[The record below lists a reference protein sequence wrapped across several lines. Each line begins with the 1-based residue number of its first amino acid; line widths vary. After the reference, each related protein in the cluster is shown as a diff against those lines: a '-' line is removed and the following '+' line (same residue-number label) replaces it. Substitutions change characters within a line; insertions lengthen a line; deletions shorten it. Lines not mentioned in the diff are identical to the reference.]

1 MNSWGN
7 DYGMQNQFIPMNNMG
22 PPNMMPPPMQPLM
35 PPMCM
40 MSDLGNLGINTQI
53 NPAPPVVPPL
63 IGPVMPE
70 EPKNDEAQIM
80 HDGSDHQKHDQSD
93 MQGPPRPNMQD
104 GNKDRMDR
112 RGDRNRDR
120 DRSNRR
126 RSRSHDRFDRGGNRN
141 DRNRNDR
148 GDRSDRPAR
157 RDRPS
162 KWGKPEHDV
171 ARPGHPPGMGMGNN
185 GHQGMMP
192 GVVPYNMMNNNM
204 MGQQPMEM
212 GNMGNMGMG
221 NNMQNMPNMMPGMN
235 MMSNMMPNMMD
246 PMMMSNMMNP
256 QMSGQAQT
264 LFLPNCVL
272 LPPIPGS
279 SVPNRREK
287 PLGCR
292 TIFVGG
298 LPHGI
303 SEEVVHEMFQ
313 RFGGIDDIKLHRQGV
328 CHVRFENH
336 PSVEASFFLTGYR
349 FKLHDQAD
357 NEATTLFI
365 DYALNRDDQNEYE
378 RNKRQRE
385 PTPPRI
391 EPFTPANLSTITEKI
406 KTDEAFAE
414 VAPTLL
420 GWLERGE
427 CNKRNANTFYSLIQA
442 ANNQVRRLFNDK
454 MQLDDELQTMRNTM
468 REKFE
473 RIIMQFEQVAK
484 ILTVA
489 KHQRVSDH
497 FTKQQRRNIE
507 MWLKMTEELE
517 NIKEEFASF
526 FDDEENEKVGKSTV
540 LQEKFEEL
548 KKENENLMF
557 ELEGYRNEAHLAKD
571 EAERKFEK
579 FKAQFIAQQALQNPG
594 KPMIYPPL
602 PPSTPSHQ
610 DHVSTGKPEPPPP
623 TPDDMAMMRG
633 GDHVS
638 HLHAKL
644 VSMLTAFLLVH
655 PLGATQDYLVSY
667 VRSMIPSVT
676 HASVQ
681 QVLQKYNDIFR
692 RKTKSYGSTN
702 ENRWEYVMFNQI
714 KHEY

>member
-7 DYGMQNQFIPMNNMG
+7 NDYAMQNQFMPMNSMM
-22 PPNMMPPPMQPLM
+22 PPNMMPQMQPLQPLM

-40 MSDLGNLGINTQI
+40 MSEMGINTQV
-53 NPAPPVVPPL
+53 NPAPPVGPL
-63 IGPVMPE
+63 IGPVLPE
-70 EPKNDEAQIM
+70 GELKNDDVQVIS
-80 HDGSDHQKHDQSD
+80 DGQDSKHDQPD
-93 MQGPPRPNMQD
+93 QPGPPKQNMHE
-104 GNKDRMDR
+104 GNRDRMDR
-112 RGDRNRDR
+112 RGDRNRDNSHR
-120 DRSNRR
+120 ERSNRR
-126 RSRSHDRFDRGGNRN
+126 RSRSHDRFDRGGSRG

-148 GDRSDRPAR
+148 GDRSDRPGR
-157 RDRPS
+157 RERQS
-162 KWGKPEHDV
+162 KWGKPDQDLNKSAV
-171 ARPGHPPGMGMGNN
+171 VPGMGNN
-185 GHQGMMP
+185 NHHNTMIPGM
-192 GVVPYNMMNNNM
+192 VPYNMMNNNM

-212 GNMGNMGMG
+212 ANMSNMS
-221 NNMQNMPNMMPGMN
+221 NMASMTNMMPGMN
-235 MMSNMMPNMMD
+235 MMQSMMPNMMD
-246 PMMMSNMMNP
+246 PMMMPNMMNQ
-256 QMSGQAQT
+256 QMPVQNQT
-264 LFLPNCVL
+264 IFLPNCVL
-272 LPPIPGS
+272 LPPVPGTS
-279 SVPNRREK
+279 LPNRREK
-287 PLGCR
+287 PPGCR

-298 LPHGI
+298 LPNGI
-303 SEEVVHEMFQ
+303 TEEVVHEMFQ

-336 PSVEASFFLTGYR
+336 PSVEQSFFLSGYR

-357 NEATTLFI
+357 TEATTIFI
-365 DYALNRDDQNEYE
+365 DYALNRDDQNEFE
-378 RNKRQRE
+378 RTKRQ

-391 EPFTPANLSTITEKI
+391 EPFTPANLTTITEKI
-406 KTDEAFAE
+406 KTDEEFVE

-442 ANNQVRRLFNDK
+442 ANNQVRRLFNEK
-454 MQLDDELQTMRNTM
+454 MQLDEEFQTMRNAL

-473 RIIMQFEQVAK
+473 RVILQFEQVAK

-517 NIKEEFASF
+517 NIKEEFASY

-540 LQEKFEEL
+540 LQEKYEEL
-548 KKENENLMF
+548 KKENENLVF

-594 KPMIYPPL
+594 KQMIYPPL
-602 PPSTPSHQ
+602 PPPPLPGLSETS
-610 DHVSTGKPEPPPP
+610 SMGKPEPPPP
-623 TPDDMAMMRG
+623 TPDDMAMIKG
-633 GDHVS
+633 GDS
-638 HLHAKL
+638 ISQLQAKL

-667 VRSMIPSVT
+667 VRSMMPTVT
-676 HASVQ
+676 HGAVQ
-681 QVLQKYNDIFR
+681 QVLQKYSDIFR
-692 RKTKSYGSTN
+692 RKVKGYGQTQD
-702 ENRWEYVMFNQI
+702 NRWEYIMFNQM